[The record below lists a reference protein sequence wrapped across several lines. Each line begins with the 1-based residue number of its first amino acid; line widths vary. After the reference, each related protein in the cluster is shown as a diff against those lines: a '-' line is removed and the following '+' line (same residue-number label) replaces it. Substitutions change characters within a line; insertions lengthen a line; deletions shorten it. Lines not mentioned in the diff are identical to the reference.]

1 MELKQKR
8 FHDLVLDH
16 ERLGEVE
23 MMRKQNPWS
32 RKDTQRWGSQGV
44 VWEAHGCRRK
54 QTWRGVESRS
64 TLRAGIRTCLVLHW
78 GPWGQFL
85 QGLVKA
91 GLHDH
96 FSCSELKKK
105 IYFRRQ
111 SCSAFNWGVKLLT
124 EVWSC
129 LLGLNLEHK
138 VFQTFIGAGSF
149 NSRKISRFILKG
161 VVLSMDGGP
170 LQILLRRILRLH
182 LGIVG
187 RNAVIN
193 WQCLLWIQR
202 KEGSCLFSTTD
213 VIWKQNYRI

>member
-1 MELKQKR
+1 MRSPRVQKETDMKRSGIKVNVEGRNQDLPRPPLRSLRTVPARSGQSRTAWPFLLLWIKKQ
-8 FHDLVLDH
+8 
-16 ERLGEVE
+16 
-23 MMRKQNPWS
+23 
-32 RKDTQRWGSQGV
+32 
-44 VWEAHGCRRK
+44 
-54 QTWRGVESRS
+54 
-64 TLRAGIRTCLVLHW
+64 
-78 GPWGQFL
+78 
-85 QGLVKA
+85 
-91 GLHDH
+91 
-96 FSCSELKKK
+96 K

-161 VVLSMDGGP
+161 VVFSMDGGP
-170 LQILLRRILRLH
+170 LETLLRRILRLR

-187 RNAVIN
+187 RNAVID